1 MSVSIRKV
9 ITTSY
14 KELTLVKNEKIQ
26 IQIEQDCQEAYIDL
40 TKSEAL
46 KVAKAIIQFC
56 ES

>member
-1 MSVSIRKV
+1 MAVLIRKV

-26 IQIEQDCQEAYIDL
+26 IQIAQDGQDAYIDL

-46 KVAKAIIQFC
+46 KVAKAIKQFC